1 MFESIKKYLQVLL
14 ELLNLQPL
22 RNALSVK
29 PETKHAG

>member
-1 MFESIKKYLQVLL
+1 MFERIKKYLQILLVLL
-14 ELLNLQPL
+14 DLQPL